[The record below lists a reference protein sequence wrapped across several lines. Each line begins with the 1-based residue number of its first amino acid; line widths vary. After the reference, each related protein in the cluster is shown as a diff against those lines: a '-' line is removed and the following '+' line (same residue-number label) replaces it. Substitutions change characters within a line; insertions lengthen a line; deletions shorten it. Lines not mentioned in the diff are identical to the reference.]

1 MRRRSSRRLA
11 GCIVIELAAAAGLAA
26 VNLEY
31 QAGTAGSENAQALAL
46 EDRGGHLAVMA
57 QAGFAITRSL
67 ADLLAAQVMKTY
79 GLERGAIL
87 LRGAPG
93 APPVPGQPQ
102 DLIAVISAALG
113 QLNPARVLYDGTAIA
128 VITPEGR
135 CLAEI
140 SAAASLAFAD
150 CSAGKPVGGP
160 IRSAFQMAEPVRG
173 LRQRSA
179 PAASFPVAA
188 VALGN
193 RVAILALGGEPP
205 PGIASGRR
213 ATDLLIAPF
222 SNDNV
227 APPDDPQVRAA
238 IQSVL
243 ARVGR
248 GYSN

>member
-11 GCIVIELAAAAGLAA
+11 GCIAIELAAAGLAA
-26 VNLEY
+26 AHLEY
-31 QAGTAGSENAQALAL
+31 RAGTAGSASAKALAL
-46 EDRGGHLAVMA
+46 EDRGGHVAVMA
-57 QAGFAITRSL
+57 QAEFAIRRAL

-93 APPVPGQPQ
+93 APPAAPGQPQ
-102 DLIAVISAALG
+102 DLFAVISAALG

-128 VITPEGR
+128 VTTPEGR

-140 SAAASLAFAD
+140 SAGARLAFAD
-150 CSAGKPVGGP
+150 CSAGRPVGGP

-173 LRQRSA
+173 LQQRSTPA
-179 PAASFPVAA
+179 PSFPVAA
-188 VALGN
+188 VALGK

-213 ATDLLIAPF
+213 AKDLLIAPF

>member
-26 VNLEY
+26 AHLEY
-31 QAGTAGSENAQALAL
+31 RAGTAGSESAKALAL
-46 EDRGGHLAVMA
+46 EDRGGHVAVVA
-57 QAGFAITRSL
+57 QAEFAIRRTL
-67 ADLLAAQVMKTY
+67 ADLLAAHVMKTY

-87 LRGAPG
+87 LLGAPG
-93 APPVPGQPQ
+93 APPAAPGQPQ
-102 DLIAVISAALG
+102 DLFAVISAALG

-128 VITPEGR
+128 VTTPEGR

-140 SAAASLAFAD
+140 SAAARLEFAD
-150 CSAGKPVGGP
+150 CSAGRPVGGP
-160 IRSAFQMAEPVRG
+160 IRSAFQMAEPARG

-179 PAASFPVAA
+179 PAPSYPVAA
-188 VALGN
+188 IALGH
-193 RVAILALGGEPP
+193 RVTILGLGGSPP
-205 PGIASGRR
+205 PGLRGKG
-213 ATDLLIAPF
+213 LLIAPF
-222 SNDNV
+222 SNDNIS
-227 APPDDPQVRAA
+227 PPGDPQVRAA